1 MDLQDTLIKVSLLKQ
16 SSKDGIAKLAAHLVQ
31 AEEQYFYAL
40 SHAPDEPQEG
50 LEEFV
55 EFAKMAKQAW
65 LEEVRTLKQIIYTIR
80 SKMGLTCPILQE
92 PTGAQQ

>member
-50 LEEFV
+50 LEEF
-55 EFAKMAKQAW
+55 AKMAKQAW